1 MSIPED
7 YIINDFRQMK
17 DFTKKTFSGFSTKEA
32 YTKLKK
38 YILNNQIED
47 ACQLTAELILS
58 LQTHK
63 LYDLFLL
70 IAIKNINICNPN
82 LPIKLYNRYKVFVS
96 NKLTNIE
103 SRNSQVIRNHLIE
116 LCVIITNSKKI
127 KAISATKIISE
138 EFDIDVIT
146 NKLIAPKNFVENYLI
161 KDDPEE
167 IQIMLNEF
175 IHNIHNKNY
184 DGMMYWISWLI
195 YYEKKLTKAKQTI
208 ICGKRENKEIPKE
221 NHTDII
227 WLIWDIVVTEANK
240 SLNYKINKQVNHLFK
255 LYKIL
260 YKNTNKYKYIYIL
273 FFALKYFSN
282 IYDIEQQIYTDRFLY
297 IQACSKINTLF
308 KEKKI
313 NEKHKTNIDFSS
325 QINITR
331 NKLYIANL
339 DNKSNSEVKK
349 IKIGRSLN
357 QFDILNSIPV
367 NYTNTNTIN
376 NSNNNTLSIIK
387 EIEKK
392 I

>member
-7 YIINDFRQMK
+7 YIINDSRQIK
-17 DFTKKTFSGFSTKEA
+17 DFTKKTFSGFSIKEA

-127 KAISATKIISE
+127 KAISITKINNE

-146 NKLIAPKNFVENYLI
+146 TKLIAPKNFVENYLT

-195 YYEKKLTKAKQTI
+195 YYEKKLYKAKKTI
-208 ICGKRENKEIPKE
+208 ICGKRYNTEIPIE
-221 NHTDII
+221 NQTDII
-227 WLIWDIVVTEANK
+227 WLIWDIVIKESNK
-240 SLNYKINKQVNHLFK
+240 HLNYKINKQIEHLFK

-282 IYDIEQQIYTDRFLY
+282 IYDIDQQIYNDRFLY
-297 IQACSKINTLF
+297 IQACSKINILF

-313 NEKHKTNIDFSS
+313 NEKHKTNINFSS
-325 QINITR
+325 QINIAR
-331 NKLYIANL
+331 NKLYTTNL
-339 DNKSNSEVKK
+339 DNKSNSELKK
-349 IKIGRSLN
+349 IRIDRSLN

-367 NYTNTNTIN
+367 TYTNNPNT
-376 NSNNNTLSIIK
+376 NNNTLSIIK